1 MMQEAG
7 SELIR
12 LAVAGALGGVATL
25 VGGAIAYGSKL
36 GKLAS
41 IGEDVLEVKTEL
53 VQIRKFQKEVIE
65 RLTRVETLLESINGG
80 P

>member
-36 GKLAS
+36 GKLAR